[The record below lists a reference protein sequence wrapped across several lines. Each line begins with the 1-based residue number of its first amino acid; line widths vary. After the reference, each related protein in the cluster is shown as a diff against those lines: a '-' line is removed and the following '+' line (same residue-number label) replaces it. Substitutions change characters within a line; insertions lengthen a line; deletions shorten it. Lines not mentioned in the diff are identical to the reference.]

1 MSLATIGIAGASK
14 ANGKV
19 AQCASFSLGSSSR
32 LFEDNAS
39 LGRREQKKL
48 ETRRAIRNAGLDL
61 ALENGLES
69 LTVELIAH
77 TAGVSPRTFFNYFA
91 SKEDALVTE
100 AAEGANQVRTLLL
113 ERPADESPM
122 RALHYAI
129 INSNYYGSVPPDR
142 DRLLARQRLT
152 QEYPSLMAHQLGK
165 ISIAERTIAVAVAE
179 RMDTD
184 IDQDLVPELLAATAV
199 SIIRVA
205 MRHWVAEGDRPLHEL
220 IDMAFEQFEG
230 MDLFN
235 DHTVGVT
242 S

>member
-1 MSLATIGIAGASK
+1 M
-14 ANGKV
+14 V
-19 AQCASFSLGSSSR
+19 FQ
-32 LFEDNAS
+32 EDAF

-48 ETRRAIRNAGLDL
+48 ETRRAIRDAALDL
-61 ALENGLES
+61 ALEDGLES

-77 TAGVSPRTFFNYFA
+77 NAGVSPRTFFNYFA

-100 AAEGANQVRTLLL
+100 AAEGATQVRALLL
-113 ERPADESPM
+113 ERPAEESPM
-122 RALHYAI
+122 RALHHAI
-129 INSNYYGSVPPDR
+129 ITSDYYGSIPPDR

-152 QEYPSLMAHQLGK
+152 QDHPSLMAHQLGK
-165 ISIAERTIAVAVAE
+165 IANAERTFAVALAE

-205 MRHWVAEGDRPLHEL
+205 MRHWVAEGDRPLYEL
-220 IDMAFEQFEG
+220 IDMAFKRFED
-230 MDLFN
+230 MDLFS
-235 DHTVGVT
+235 DGAVGAT